1 MPFSEICSAAIIS
14 TLKTLQLRVEERF
27 PDSSLNLVCK
37 EVVEIAR
44 KADARSAD
52 YRRPYYLL
60 RGLWAGAF
68 LIVMIVTT
76 ILGVWLTHEF
86 TDTNAQGEALFRTR
100 NGLALFEGLEPAMNV
115 FILMGAGLF
124 FMFRSEETLKRRKV
138 LKHIHELRSLVHV
151 IDMHQLTKDPS
162 AILGEI
168 KRTIHSPVR
177 EMSRYELTRYLDYCA
192 ELLAM
197 IGKIAALYMRDVED
211 IEVIQAAN
219 EIEELS
225 TNISRKIWQK
235 IMIIGR
241 IETDCEDE
249 AKAV

>member
-1 MPFSEICSAAIIS
+1 MA
-14 TLKTLQLRVEERF
+14 ERF
-27 PDSSLNLVCK
+27 PDSSLRKVCV
-37 EVVEIAR
+37 EVVQVATL
-44 KADARSAD
+44 ADIRCQE
-52 YRRPYYLL
+52 YQRPYYLL
-60 RGLWAGAF
+60 RGLWTGAF
-68 LIVMIVTT
+68 LVVMVITT
-76 ILGVWLTHEF
+76 VLGIWLTHEF
-86 TDTNAQGEALFRTR
+86 TDTTASGEALIQER

-115 FILMGAGLF
+115 FVLMGAGLF

-168 KRTIHSPVR
+168 QRTAHSPVR
-177 EMSRYELTRYLDYCA
+177 EMSRYALTRYLDYCA
-192 ELLAM
+192 ELLAL

-235 IMIIGR
+235 IMIIGT
-241 IETDCEDE
+241 IEVECKE
-249 AKAV
+249 